1 MLLPFAL
8 TLAYSSLQ
16 CPRRSWSYLLL
27 RRPSIERGDCLRQ
40 PPLVTTSPSCCLHSV
55 APGPLQFP
63 PSSTS
68 PSCRPRCVVSGLRQF
83 SLESQLPCVSYCLVP
98 FRSSSLFYPRRI
110 LPVVLIGQFPPSHDV
125 PPVTWHLDPP
135 LPLYARCS
143 RALLH
148 RVALRL
154 DNHLTLP
161 FV

>member
-16 CPRRSWSYLLL
+16 CPRRSWSYLFL

-40 PPLVTTSPSCCLHSV
+40 PPLVTTSPSCRLHSV

-63 PSSTS
+63 PSTTS
-68 PSCRPRCVVSGLRQF
+68 PSCRPRCVVSGVRQF

-110 LPVVLIGQFPPSHDV
+110 LPFVLIGQFPPSHDV
-125 PPVTWHLDPP
+125 PPVTWNLDPP
-135 LPLYARCS
+135 IPLYARCS
-143 RALLH
+143 RALYTGLH
-148 RVALRL
+148 CV
-154 DNHLTLP
+154 
-161 FV
+161 

>member
-27 RRPSIERGDCLRQ
+27 RRPSNELSDCLRQ

-110 LPVVLIGQFPPSHDV
+110 LPFVLIGQFPPSHDV

-135 LPLYARCS
+135 IPTRSPCA
-143 RALLH
+143 
-148 RVALRL
+148 
-154 DNHLTLP
+154 
-161 FV
+161 